1 MANVSE
7 ITNLPYYEEKSDLE
21 YTSVDEE
28 VYGEFVKDING
39 AIDTDGKYKFPIYE
53 KSGDFDKANSDL
65 TVIDGYYYYLRPFP
79 VEGVYVLEIYRRN
92 DEYKELEAQIANY
105 KEIFEQGGDLESNY
119 VSNRNNIVNKKDV
132 RGKTLLEW
140 NSQFLSSK
148 DYLIEHL
155 TNSSSYLDSVDKSNN
170 LDAFNEMQDVL
181 NDEKSTQTQ
190 KDAARKKYNDAV
202 NEYHNKLL
210 NLKTK
215 LDLYSNY
222 LSLYNVLFTDTKHV
236 TPNTDTAIVEKKK
249 QEYKQFESEFKDDC
263 LYLTKCSSPLIWV
276 AELKNE
282 SPDKLTD
289 FNGSR
294 SNVQSGVSN
303 LYDVDTKFY
312 DQKTSYE
319 KERPKYEEAKKKIE
333 KYGASS
339 KDKKFLAYKFINRK
353 ESLADL
359 YGLYRNV
366 TVDGNSYSLEVVSKD
381 KKHKHNLGVVN
392 NKQYDK
398 NWFVP
403 NRYFIG
409 FTKLATGTPVFTISS
424 CDDDI
429 ANTVL
434 KYEYRG
440 NNSAPTIV
448 DTKSNYDEDGCDSI
462 KRFRTTFKFF
472 SETKSYRTTTVD
484 SKGSLQDSVRYNL
497 FDAVEPYP
505 VVDRVEVKQITK
517 KQWQDLPAKER
528 LKYHK
533 IGTPT
538 MDERLQEVLGA
549 LEEVK
554 PLVASLM
561 PVQQVMGS
569 LQPFVGVLESA
580 QSTVDTV
587 KTTIGTVKSTI
598 DSIASMPIVGVVA
611 SPLQDILNIITG
623 LAAVIVQFYMQNYE
637 LIKKIRDIKETLD
650 PKNIKKQLKEVREVI
665 DANLD
670 AIKAAREKAKALKKN
685 GSLEDIDKK
694 KMDVESPIKENDL
707 AKGSGAGLFADF
719 NAKALIPAIPDEILD
734 QIEQIKNTIN
744 SFESLADTVDT
755 LKELGDSV
763 DQAMTTISTV
773 KAVLTGTPPLEMIMD
788 NIRTAALPQLD
799 AASLQ
804 ISKFDEKQK
813 ALADAARA
821 AKENSLKYEIKE
833 TVPIETPFPEA
844 IDEQTIKSRTNP
856 KVEG

>member
-1 MANVSE
+1 MANISD

-21 YTSVDEE
+21 YTSVNEE
-28 VYGEFVKDING
+28 VYGEIVKDING
-39 AIDTDGKYKFPIYE
+39 SLTVDGKYNSPIYE

-105 KEIFEQGGDLESNY
+105 KEIFEQSGEFETSY
-119 VSNRNNIVNKKDV
+119 VSKRNDIVNKKDV
-132 RGKTLLEW
+132 RGKSLLEW
-140 NSQFLSSK
+140 NSQFLKSK

-155 TNSSSYLDSVDKSNN
+155 TSSSSYLDSVDKSNN
-170 LDAFNEMQDVL
+170 LDAFNEKQEVL
-181 NDEKSTQTQ
+181 NDEKSTQAQ
-190 KDAARKKYNDAV
+190 KDAAIKKYNDVVVA
-202 NEYHNKLL
+202 YHNKLL

-222 LSLYNVLFTDTKHV
+222 LSLYNTLFTDTKHV
-236 TPNTDTAIVEKKK
+236 EPNTDTAAVEKQK
-249 QEYKQFESEFKDDC
+249 QVYKQFESEFKDDC

-276 AELKNE
+276 AELSKE

-289 FNGSR
+289 FNGAR

-312 DQKTSYE
+312 DQKTIYE
-319 KERPKYEEAKKKIE
+319 KERPKYEEAKKKLE

-353 ESLADL
+353 ESLADS
-359 YGLYRNV
+359 YELYRNV
-366 TVDGNSYSLEVVSKD
+366 AVNGDSYSLEVTSKNKQV
-381 KKHKHNLGVVN
+381 KKSLGVVN
-392 NKQYDK
+392 NKRYDTT
-398 NWFVP
+398 WVVP

-409 FTKLATGTPVFTISS
+409 FTKLSTGTPVFTVSS

-429 ANTVL
+429 SNVVL

-448 DTKSNYDEDGCDSI
+448 DTKSNYDEDGCDSV

-472 SETKSYRTTTVD
+472 SETKSYRTTTTD

-517 KQWQDLPAKER
+517 KQWQELSAKER

-538 MDERLQEVLGA
+538 MDERMQEILGA

-554 PLVASLM
+554 PIVSSLM
-561 PVQQVMGS
+561 PIQQIMGS
-569 LQPFVGVLESA
+569 LQPFVGVLEST

-611 SPLQDILNIITG
+611 SPLQSILEIITG
-623 LAAVIVQFYMQNYE
+623 LAAVIVSFYMQNYE
-637 LIKKIRDIKETLD
+637 LIKKIRDIKEAID
-650 PKNIKKQLKEVREVI
+650 PENIKKQLKEVKEVI

-694 KMDVESPIKENDL
+694 KMNVESPIKENDL

-719 NAKALIPAIPDEILD
+719 NAKALIPAIPDEILE
-734 QIEQIKNTIN
+734 QIEQIKTTID
-744 SFESLADTVDT
+744 SFSSLADTVTT

-788 NIRTAALPQLD
+788 NIRTAAQPNLD
-799 AASLQ
+799 AANLQ
-804 ISKFDEKQK
+804 ISEFDKKQI
-813 ALADAARA
+813 ALEEAARA
-821 AKENSLKYEIKE
+821 ARENALKYEIKE

-844 IDEQTIKSRTNP
+844 IDEQTIKSRTSP